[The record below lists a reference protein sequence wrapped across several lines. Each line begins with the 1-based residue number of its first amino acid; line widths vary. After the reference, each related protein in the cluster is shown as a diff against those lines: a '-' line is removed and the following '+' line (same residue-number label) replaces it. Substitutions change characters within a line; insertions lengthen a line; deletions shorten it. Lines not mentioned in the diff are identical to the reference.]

1 MNTNTRKAHMTIVY
15 PRYLKDASLRNWQSL
30 PSSRVAAIRTVV
42 GDLSTLATGTHLT
55 IEHLTNV
62 GRALVEVTNKAIE
75 AKFNHPY
82 ETSDW
87 IPLMVSF
94 HVWVVL
100 YERLDLPMVDVSTG
114 HFIHL
119 VFYPTLESL
128 INAELPNQ

>member
-1 MNTNTRKAHMTIVY
+1 MTINTRKAHMTILY

-30 PSSRVAAIRTVV
+30 PSSPVPAIHTVV

-82 ETSDW
+82 VASDW
-87 IPLMVSF
+87 VSLMVGF
-94 HVWVVL
+94 HVWVAL
-100 YERLDLPMVDVSTG
+100 YERLDIPVVDVCTA
-114 HFIHL
+114 HFIHQ